1 MTIGERIKQRRI
13 ELGLTQTELAHRMG
27 LTSKTT
33 ICKAETTDFNPTTD
47 RVREFAKALE
57 CSPAYLMGWE
67 SREGA
72 DQANTYQALK
82 ELADKKLAIEELE
95 SSGFSHEQIASA
107 IKLYEKYKNASP
119 EVQAIVELA
128 LKSAQQKP

>member
-27 LTSKTT
+27 ITSKTT

-57 CSPAYLMGWE
+57 CTPAYLMGWE
-67 SREGA
+67 SRDE
-72 DQANTYQALK
+72 DQTYQKLK
-82 ELADKKLAIEELE
+82 EIADKKLAIEEME
-95 SSGFSHEQIASA
+95 SSGFSHEQIAGA
-107 IKLYEKYKNASP
+107 IKLFEKYKNASP
-119 EVQAIVELA
+119 EVQAAVELL

>member
-1 MTIGERIKQRRI
+1 MTVADRIRERRNEIGMSQADLARLIGTKDRSTISQIENSGDNITMKNIIRI
-13 ELGLTQTELAHRMG
+13 
-27 LTSKTT
+27 
-33 ICKAETTDFNPTTD
+33 AE
-47 RVREFAKALE
+47 ALNV
-57 CSPAYLMGWE
+57 STHYLLGWE
-67 SREGA
+67 SREE
-72 DQANTYQALK
+72 DQTYQKLK
-82 ELADKKLAIEELE
+82 EIADKKLAIEELE

>member
-57 CSPAYLMGWE
+57 CTPAYLMGWE
-67 SREGA
+67 DRKPESNNES
-72 DQANTYQALK
+72 LK
-82 ELADKKLAIEELE
+82 GMIEFGKK
-95 SSGFSHEQIASA
+95 FSDMFVDFSPEQINKALGIA
-107 IKLYEKYKNASP
+107 ALYEKSSP
-119 EVQAIVELA
+119 EVQAAIETL
-128 LKSAQQKP
+128 LKSVQQEP